1 MKLTKKLSILAIAA
15 IGMTSTTANAIEIA
29 GKLTNVQGEVLIERG
44 GALLRA
50 GENSAL
56 IPGDKVITSDN
67 SYARI
72 KLTQCESSLLSAQS
86 VNVGFGNHCA
96 NIANVTRIASSNASG
111 FQYGTL
117 NQVGDGGAS
126 LLPVLGAVTAVGAL
140 VVIADNENNNDDV
153 ITSP

>member
-67 SYARI
+67 SYAR
-72 KLTQCESSLLSAQS
+72 
-86 VNVGFGNHCA
+86 F
-96 NIANVTRIASSNASG
+96 
-111 FQYGTL
+111 
-117 NQVGDGGAS
+117 
-126 LLPVLGAVTAVGAL
+126 
-140 VVIADNENNNDDV
+140 
-153 ITSP
+153 